1 MNTEVCVTGQWF
13 DPLNQ
18 ASDPALLSPPASPLS
33 LATTPFLLGTL
44 GSKLFLSVPPQCT
57 AEELGAALT
66 HMPGCRCQPLP
77 LLLAL
82 CYPPFSLLAGMLGFE
97 FYKCARSAQ
106 QKNLERRSRSF
117 SHVFMPDGRQLKF
130 YRGAR
135 KNIPERVLEKIR

>member
-1 MNTEVCVTGQWF
+1 
-13 DPLNQ
+13 
-18 ASDPALLSPPASPLS
+18 
-33 LATTPFLLGTL
+33 
-44 GSKLFLSVPPQCT
+44 
-57 AEELGAALT
+57 
-66 HMPGCRCQPLP
+66 
-77 LLLAL
+77 
-82 CYPPFSLLAGMLGFE
+82 MLGFE

>member
-1 MNTEVCVTGQWF
+1 MAYVAPTWRFSLLVNTEVCETGQSLHLELHQ
-13 DPLNQ
+13 PCAPVHRLLP
-18 ASDPALLSPPASPLS
+18 PALCHPPSSP
-33 LATTPFLLGTL
+33 
-44 GSKLFLSVPPQCT
+44 
-57 AEELGAALT
+57 
-66 HMPGCRCQPLP
+66 
-77 LLLAL
+77 
-82 CYPPFSLLAGMLGFE
+82 LAGMLGFE